1 MSRLKKEKKKK
12 KKRERKSMTARVLA
26 SPFKPQM
33 PPRPVKPPEDD
44 KCSLLRA
51 FISLNIDKIIK
62 LRFRL
67 GNVHDSTLAFLFFF
81 FFLPDKSSLSH
92 MGIGAESGC
101 SQEHRLPRLS
111 LPLLFTSSLDGA
123 AHPGAKDSEGGG
135 AGRSLLLGHRGH
147 ICLRLISSDFCA

>member
-1 MSRLKKEKKKK
+1 
-12 KKRERKSMTARVLA
+12 MTARVLA
-26 SPFKPQM
+26 SPLKPQM
-33 PPRPVKPPEDD
+33 PAHPAKPPEDD

-67 GNVHDSTLAFLFFF
+67 GNVHDSTLAFLFLFF

-101 SQEHRLPRLS
+101 SQEHRIPCLS

-123 AHPGAKDSEGGG
+123 AHPGA
-135 AGRSLLLGHRGH
+135 
-147 ICLRLISSDFCA
+147 